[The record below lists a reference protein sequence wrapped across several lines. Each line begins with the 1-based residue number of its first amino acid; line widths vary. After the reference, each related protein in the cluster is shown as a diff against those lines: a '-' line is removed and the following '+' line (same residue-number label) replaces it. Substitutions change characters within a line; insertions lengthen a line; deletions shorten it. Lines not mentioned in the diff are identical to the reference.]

1 MAHYFIAIPLPEE
14 LQHFYHSWQKDLQ
27 NVFAYKRWMHQEDLH
42 VTLKFLGEAEIATID
57 VLKEKIYQTLLPKSF
72 IIELGTIGFFGAE
85 HRPRV
90 LWVDVHLTEAL
101 RKLQKLIEL
110 AAEEAGFAKEK
121 RVYRPHLTLAKKW
134 ENAEVSLT
142 KEEWDRQRKKYA
154 VSRQFNLREIVL
166 YQIHPQQVPSYEK
179 VAVFPLKTF

>member
-1 MAHYFIAIPLPEE
+1 MAHYFIAISLPEE
-14 LQHFYHSWQKDLQ
+14 LRKFYYSWQKELQ
-27 NVFAYKRWMHQEDLH
+27 TVFAYKRWMHQEDLH
-42 VTLKFLGEAEIATID
+42 ITLKFLGEAEKATID

-72 IIELGTIGFFGAE
+72 IIELGTIDFFGAE

-90 LWVDVHLTEAL
+90 LWVDVKLTEKL
-101 RKLQKLIEL
+101 RELQQIIEL

-121 RVYRPHLTLAKKW
+121 RGYRPHLTLAKKW
-134 ENAEVSLT
+134 ENEEVLLT
-142 KEEWDRQRKKYA
+142 KEEWVWQKKNHA
-154 VSRQFNLREIVL
+154 VPKQFNLQEIVL